1 MHVVYVAASAQ
12 MVSILAMH
20 GDVAC
25 FWQSHMIDN
34 LPGLPKI
41 KRARA
46 LVVIYVIPHLPF
58 ANDLKFPFTFFYQ
71 VII

>member
-1 MHVVYVAASAQ
+1 
-12 MVSILAMH
+12 MH

-25 FWQSHMIDN
+25 LWQSHMIDN

-58 ANDLKFPFTFFYQ
+58 ANDLKFPFTSFYQ